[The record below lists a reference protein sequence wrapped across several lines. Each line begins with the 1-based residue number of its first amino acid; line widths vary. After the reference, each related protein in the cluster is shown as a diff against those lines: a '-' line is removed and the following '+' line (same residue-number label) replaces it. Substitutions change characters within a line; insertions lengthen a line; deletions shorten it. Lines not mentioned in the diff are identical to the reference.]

1 MAENRREVEYGEFS
15 WRRKKR
21 PGGRFFGLLVFL
33 SVLGLLLIVLSPFL
47 CYFVKVDN
55 GAMSPSI
62 NISDTV
68 GVNQLA
74 YLLLRPGRG
83 DIVQFQTSRREGTS
97 SSSQNPTSIRR
108 IIGLPGETV
117 QILDG
122 IVYINGRPLREEY
135 TSGEMTYGGM
145 ASSALTLS
153 SDEYFLMADNRSN
166 HFDSRDS
173 TVGPVTET
181 EIVGKVWLRVKPY
194 SQFGLIG

>member
-1 MAENRREVEYGEFS
+1 
-15 WRRKKR
+15 
-21 PGGRFFGLLVFL
+21 
-33 SVLGLLLIVLSPFL
+33 
-47 CYFVKVDN
+47 
-55 GAMSPSI
+55 
-62 NISDTV
+62 
-68 GVNQLA
+68 
-74 YLLLRPGRG
+74 
-83 DIVQFQTSRREGTS
+83 
-97 SSSQNPTSIRR
+97 
-108 IIGLPGETV
+108 V